1 MVNAPA
7 HSVGSGSRAKRSLA
21 SLMRRTQGFPSGSGW
36 YKKSGCLQYPGV
48 LQETQRTYT
57 HWCQFPSQQ
66 SRKWR
71 ICLASAVQWV
81 RSISVTF
88 HRNRRFSNRNRLLES
103 MCGLLVILLFPSAQ
117 IQEGQCP
124 GKDKSACSDAKVKKD
139 GCIIPGLDWIRNG
152 RCFGSSGTSGGF
164 SERCTVCPASS
175 ISL

>member
-7 HSVGSGSRAKRSLA
+7 HSVCSGSRAKRSLA
-21 SLMRRTQGFPSGSGW
+21 SLMGRTQGFPSGSGW

-88 HRNRRFSNRNRLLES
+88 HRNRRPRKEEPPVRVHVTCYPSVSVCADTGRSVSRQGQERLPR
-103 MCGLLVILLFPSAQ
+103 CQGK
-117 IQEGQCP
+117 EGP
-124 GKDKSACSDAKVKKD
+124 VYHPRS
-139 GCIIPGLDWIRNG
+139 
-152 RCFGSSGTSGGF
+152 
-164 SERCTVCPASS
+164 
-175 ISL
+175 

>member
-36 YKKSGCLQYPGV
+36 YKKSGCLQYPGA

-88 HRNRRFSNRNRLLES
+88 HRNRRPSNRNRLLES
-103 MCGLLVILLFPSAQ
+103 MCGLLVILLFPSVQ
-117 IQEGQCP
+117 IQDGQCS
-124 GKDKSACSDAKVKKD
+124 GKDKSACPDAKVKK
-139 GCIIPGLDWIRNG
+139 L
-152 RCFGSSGTSGGF
+152 
-164 SERCTVCPASS
+164 
-175 ISL
+175 SLIHI

>member
-7 HSVGSGSRAKRSLA
+7 HSVGSGNRAKSNLA
-21 SLMRRTQGFPSGSGW
+21 SLMGRIQGFPSGSGW

-88 HRNRRFSNRNRLLES
+88 HRNRRPRKEEPPVRVHVYLLSFCFRL
-103 MCGLLVILLFPSAQ
+103 CRYR
-117 IQEGQCP
+117 
-124 GKDKSACSDAKVKKD
+124 KV
-139 GCIIPGLDWIRNG
+139 
-152 RCFGSSGTSGGF
+152 S
-164 SERCTVCPASS
+164 VPARTRAPAPMPR
-175 ISL
+175 